1 MPLNLCNHTGM
12 NKGNDMTITTAFTD
26 ALESMQ
32 EFYFEMNPDIM
43 AYDYVAE
50 VAECGSF
57 VHNNDAWNM
66 FYDAWENSPPDFS
79 TFYYEH
85 QTSTTSV
92 HP

>member
-1 MPLNLCNHTGM
+1 M

-32 EFYFEMNPDIM
+32 EFYFEMNPDIDM

-50 VAECGSF
+50 VSKCGSF

-66 FYDAWENSPPDFS
+66 FYDAWEKLSA
-79 TFYYEH
+79 
-85 QTSTTSV
+85 
-92 HP
+92 